1 MLLPP
6 GVPMPPPGMMGA
18 GGPPGLPMSP
28 PGAGTGGP
36 PPGIAALLSGLG
48 RGALP
53 QPPGAPGG
61 NPMDKIMPF
70 LAGSGFQNILGTI
83 TKFLKIMSTTGERAD
98 KSVRVPMQGNAGPMD
113 QMAAQQMMA
122 RQAMPGPGAMPPSG
136 PANLPMRIG
145 PM

>member
-1 MLLPP
+1 MMLPP
-6 GVPMPPPGMMGA
+6 GMPMPPPGMMGM
-18 GGPPGLPMSP
+18 GGPPGPPGMSP
-28 PGAGTGGP
+28 GGP
-36 PPGIAALLSGLG
+36 PPGGIASLVARLG
-48 RGALP
+48 QGGLP
-53 QPPGAPGG
+53 QPPSTPGG
-61 NPMDKIMPF
+61 NPMDKVMSMA
-70 LAGSGFQNILGTI
+70 AGAGINTMLQTF
-83 TKFLKIMSTTGERAD
+83 TKFMKIMSTTGERSE